1 MSSIINRFDR
11 ESYSMVK
18 ERFSGSETYL
28 SNFFFRQGGNV
39 YVLSYQKSGVTRHT
53 FIDAGDSRYRNEIFG
68 ILSDSNIDPAN
79 IERIIITHRHPD
91 HCGLVDLLADKSRA
105 KILVHANFR
114 TLIEGT
120 GSHDERR
127 WMGDFDPSRLKD
139 YDIGY
144 LTESNRNKPISINN
158 VGFPSL
164 VEPITIGN
172 SDRLYILASPECVP
186 THSPDQIIVLYSNIS
201 WPHIYEDR
209 FGDFRPTDDILFS
222 GDLWLM
228 RGPIFDRS
236 MSSFSRNF
244 RYGVMQLRSL
254 ISGRNMVR
262 RDPREQDAEAKEAL
276 KKGFT
281 LIRVKPGHGNE
292 FLGSRMIPNSL
303 MASRDLLLEFG
314 YPLSADISVLRS
326 KEMAPRVE
334 SRMEQAYTS
343 FIEELRLWAKLG
355 YSQDEITALL
365 TRIYREQTG
374 GGPLV
379 EKDRKERRKR
389 LKSLL
394 TRIKDDNK
402 VAGELH
408 QLAESTLS
416 ALKRV
421 A

>member
-91 HCGLVDLLADKSRA
+91 HCGLVDILADKSKA

-114 TLIEGT
+114 SFIEGS
-120 GSHDERR
+120 GNPNERR
-127 WMGDFDPSRLKD
+127 WMGDFDPSRLRE

-144 LTESNRNKPISINN
+144 LAESNRNKPVSINN
-158 VGFPSL
+158 VDFPSL
-164 VEPITIGN
+164 VDPIPIGN
-172 SDRLYILASPECVP
+172 SDKLYILASPECVP

-201 WPHIYEDR
+201 WPHTYEEKA
-209 FGDFRPTDDILFS
+209 GDFRPTDDVLFS

-244 RYGVMQLRSL
+244 RYGVMQLRNL
-254 ISGRNMVR
+254 VSGRNMVR

-281 LIRVKPGHGNE
+281 LIRVNPGHGND

-314 YPLSADISVLRS
+314 YPLSADTSVLRS
-326 KEMAPRVE
+326 KELAPRVE

-343 FIEELRLWAKLG
+343 FVEELNLWAKLG
-355 YSQDEITALL
+355 YSRDEITSLL

-389 LKSLL
+389 LKDLL
-394 TRIKDDNK
+394 TRVKDDNQ
-402 VAGELH
+402 VAGELN